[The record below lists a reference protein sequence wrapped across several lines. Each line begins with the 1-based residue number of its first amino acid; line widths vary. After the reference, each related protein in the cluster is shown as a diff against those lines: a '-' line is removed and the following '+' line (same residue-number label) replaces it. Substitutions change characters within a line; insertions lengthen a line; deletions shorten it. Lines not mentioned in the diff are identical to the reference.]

1 MEDPAVED
9 EDTGGEA
16 TGGRFAALQIPAY
29 RRLWW
34 GGIFIFLASQA
45 QQVARGWLAYELTE
59 SNKALGGVIFGFGV
73 SLLVATPFSGVVAD
87 RFPKRRIMILA
98 QGVMGAAALG
108 IAVAVATDT
117 IAYWM
122 LVVASVVQGAGM
134 SMLGPSRLAMTAD
147 LLERDALTNAI
158 FLSNASVQAT
168 RVFGPVV
175 AGLLIA
181 VRPVGIGG
189 VYFMGAALASM
200 SVISALGLPPGNPRG
215 SSGRTP
221 FGDMADGISYV
232 RRRPELS
239 RLLTI
244 GVLVVMFGFP
254 HVTFLPGMIQDIY
267 ELDAWALGVLT
278 GSAAIGAVSSSLFLA
293 NVAAGR
299 LTSLQFRAG
308 VAFAVTLAVFAAM
321 PTYWG
326 GVVVMMVVG
335 GSSSAY
341 QAMNNSQAL
350 VIADV
355 EFHGRVQSLLM
366 LAFSGFGLM
375 ALPMGLLA
383 DRYGIRET
391 MVLMSVL
398 VGISV
403 LLGEAWRRRQIQP
416 DLDF

>member
-1 MEDPAVED
+1 MVDDQDPE
-9 EDTGGEA
+9 GNPPGS
-16 TGGRFAALQIPAY
+16 RFAAMQIPAY

-34 GGIFIFLASQA
+34 GGIFIFLASQT

-59 SNKALGGVIFGFGV
+59 SNSALGGVIFGVGV
-73 SLLVATPFSGVVAD
+73 SLLIATPVSGVVAD

-98 QGVMGAAALG
+98 QGVMGLAALG
-108 IAVAVATDT
+108 IALAVATDV
-117 IAYWM
+117 IEYWM
-122 LVVASVVQGAGM
+122 LVAASVVQGSGM

-147 LLERDALTNAI
+147 LVERQALTNAI

-181 VRPVGIGG
+181 IEPIGIGG
-189 VYFMGAALASM
+189 VYFLGATLALL
-200 SVISALGLPPGNPRG
+200 SVVSAAGLPPGNPRG

-221 FGDMADGISYV
+221 FGDMADGVNYV
-232 RRRPELS
+232 RKRPELT

-254 HVTFLPGMIQDIY
+254 HVTFLPGLIQDIY

-278 GSAAIGAVSSSLFLA
+278 GAAAVGAVSSSLFLA
-293 NVAAGR
+293 NIAPKR
-299 LTSLQFRAG
+299 LTALQFQAG
-308 VAFAVTLAVFAAM
+308 VMFAVSLAVFAAV
-321 PTYWG
+321 PNYWG
-326 GVVVMMVVG
+326 GLVIMAIVG
-335 GSSSAY
+335 AASSAY

-355 EFHGRVQSLLM
+355 EYHGRVQSLLM

-383 DRYGIRET
+383 DAAGIRET
-391 MVLMSVL
+391 MVLMAVL
-398 VGISV
+398 VGICV
-403 LLGEAWRRRQIQP
+403 LLGEAWRRRQAQP
-416 DLDF
+416 DLPDF

>member
-1 MEDPAVED
+1 MVDDRYPE
-9 EDTGGEA
+9 GEA
-16 TGGRFAALQIPAY
+16 PGSRFAAMQIPAY

-34 GGIFIFLASQA
+34 GGIFIFLASQT

-73 SLLVATPFSGVVAD
+73 SLLISTPFSGVVAD

-98 QGVMGAAALG
+98 QGVMGLAALG
-108 IAVAVATDT
+108 IAIAVATDT
-117 IAYWM
+117 IEYWM
-122 LVVASVVQGAGM
+122 LVAASVVQGSGM

-147 LLERDALTNAI
+147 LVDRGALTNAI

-175 AGLLIA
+175 AGMLIA
-181 VRPVGIGG
+181 IEPIGIGG
-189 VYFMGAALASM
+189 VYFLGATL
-200 SVISALGLPPGNPRG
+200 SALSVVSAAGLPLGNPRG

-221 FGDMADGISYV
+221 FGDMADGVNYV
-232 RRRPELS
+232 RRRPELT

-254 HVTFLPGMIQDIY
+254 HVTFLPGLIQDIY

-278 GSAAIGAVSSSLFLA
+278 GAAAIGAVSSSLFLA
-293 NVAAGR
+293 NVATKR

-308 VAFAVTLAVFAAM
+308 VAFAISLAIFAAI
-321 PTYWG
+321 PNYWG
-326 GVVVMMVVG
+326 GVVIMIAVG
-335 GSSSAY
+335 GASSAY

-355 EFHGRVQSLLM
+355 EYHGRVQSLLM

-375 ALPMGLLA
+375 ALPMGLIA
-383 DRYGIRET
+383 DTYGIRET

-398 VGISV
+398 VGFSV
-403 LLGEAWRRRQIQP
+403 LLGEAWRRRQAQP
-416 DLDF
+416 EIADL

>member
-1 MEDPAVED
+1 MV
-9 EDTGGEA
+9 DTRSSEGEA
-16 TGGRFAALQIPAY
+16 PTSRFAALRNPAY

-34 GGIFIFLASQA
+34 GGIFIFLASQT

-73 SLLVATPFSGVVAD
+73 SLLIATPFSGVVAD

-98 QGVMGAAALG
+98 QGVMGVAALG
-108 IAVAVATDT
+108 IALAVATD
-117 IAYWM
+117 IIEYWM
-122 LVVASVVQGAGM
+122 LVAASVVQGSGM
-134 SMLGPSRLAMTAD
+134 ALLGPSRLAMTAD
-147 LLERDALTNAI
+147 LVERDALTNAI

-175 AGLLIA
+175 AGVLIA
-181 VRPVGIGG
+181 VEPIGIGG
-189 VYFMGAALASM
+189 VYFLGAALSLL
-200 SVISALGLPPGNPRG
+200 SVISAAGLPPGDPRG

-221 FGDMADGISYV
+221 FGDMADGIHYV
-232 RRRPELS
+232 RRRPELT

-293 NVAAGR
+293 NVAPKR
-299 LTSLQFRAG
+299 LTSLQFQAG
-308 VAFAVTLAVFAAM
+308 LAFAITLAIFAAI
-321 PTYWG
+321 PDYWG
-326 GVVVMMVVG
+326 GVVVMIAVG
-335 GSSSAY
+335 AASSAY

-355 EFHGRVQSLLM
+355 EYHGRVQSLLM

-383 DRYGIRET
+383 DEYGIRET
-391 MVLMSVL
+391 MVLMGVL
-398 VGISV
+398 VMAAVI
-403 LLGEAWRRRQIQP
+403 LGETWRRRQALP
-416 DLDF
+416 DLLDF

>member
-1 MEDPAVED
+1 MVEEQNSEGD
-9 EDTGGEA
+9 APTS
-16 TGGRFAALQIPAY
+16 RFAALQIPAY
-29 RRLWW
+29 RKLWW
-34 GGIFIFLASQA
+34 GGIFIFLASQT

-73 SLLVATPFSGVVAD
+73 SLLISTPFSGVVAD

-98 QGVMGAAALG
+98 QSAMGLAALG
-108 IAVAVATDT
+108 IAVAVATDV
-117 IAYWM
+117 IEYWM
-122 LVVASVVQGAGM
+122 LVAASVVQGSGM

-147 LLERDALTNAI
+147 LVEREALTNAI

-175 AGLLIA
+175 AGMLIA
-181 VRPVGIGG
+181 IEPIGIGG
-189 VYFMGAALASM
+189 VYFLGAALALL
-200 SVISALGLPPGNPRG
+200 SVISAAGLPAGDPRG

-221 FGDMADGISYV
+221 FGDMADGINYV
-232 RRRPELS
+232 RRRPELT

-244 GVLVVMFGFP
+244 GILVVMFGFP
-254 HVTFLPGMIQDIY
+254 HVTFLPGLIQDIY

-293 NVAAGR
+293 NVATKR

-308 VAFAVTLAVFAAM
+308 LTFAIALAIFAAV
-321 PTYWG
+321 PNYWG
-326 GVVVMMVVG
+326 GVVIMVAVG
-335 GSSSAY
+335 AASSAY
-341 QAMNNSQAL
+341 QAVNNSQAL

-355 EFHGRVQSLLM
+355 EYHGRVQSLLM

-391 MVLMSVL
+391 MVLMAVL
-398 VGISV
+398 VGFSV

-416 DLDF
+416 DLSDF

>member
-1 MEDPAVED
+1 MVEEQNSEGD
-9 EDTGGEA
+9 APTS
-16 TGGRFAALQIPAY
+16 RFAALQIPAY
-29 RRLWW
+29 RKLWW
-34 GGIFIFLASQA
+34 GGIFIFLASQT

-73 SLLVATPFSGVVAD
+73 SLLISTPFSGVVAD

-98 QGVMGAAALG
+98 QSAMGLAALG
-108 IAVAVATDT
+108 IAVAVATDV
-117 IAYWM
+117 IEYWM
-122 LVVASVVQGAGM
+122 LVAASVVQGSGM

-147 LLERDALTNAI
+147 LVEREALTNAI

-175 AGLLIA
+175 AGMLIA
-181 VRPVGIGG
+181 IEPIGIGG
-189 VYFMGAALASM
+189 VYFLGAALALL
-200 SVISALGLPPGNPRG
+200 SVISAAGLPAGDPRG

-221 FGDMADGISYV
+221 FGDMADGINYV
-232 RRRPELS
+232 RRRPELT

-244 GVLVVMFGFP
+244 GILVVMFGFP
-254 HVTFLPGMIQDIY
+254 HVTFLPGLIQDIY

-293 NVAAGR
+293 NVATKR

-308 VAFAVTLAVFAAM
+308 LTFAIALAIFAAV
-321 PTYWG
+321 PNYWG
-326 GVVVMMVVG
+326 GVVIMVAVG
-335 GSSSAY
+335 AASSAY
-341 QAMNNSQAL
+341 QAVNNSQAL

-355 EFHGRVQSLLM
+355 EYHGRVQSLLM

-383 DRYGIRET
+383 DQYGIRET
-391 MVLMSVL
+391 MVLMAVL
-398 VGISV
+398 VGFSV
-403 LLGEAWRRRQIQP
+403 LLGETWRRRQIQP
-416 DLDF
+416 DLSDF

>member
-1 MEDPAVED
+1 M
-9 EDTGGEA
+9 
-16 TGGRFAALQIPAY
+16 QIPAY

-34 GGIFIFLASQA
+34 GGIFIFLASQT

-73 SLLVATPFSGVVAD
+73 SLLVSTPFSGVVAD

-98 QGVMGAAALG
+98 QGAMGMAALA
-108 IAVAVATDT
+108 IAVAVATD
-117 IAYWM
+117 IIEYWM
-122 LVVASVVQGAGM
+122 LVAASVVQGSGM

-147 LLERDALTNAI
+147 LVERQALTNAI

-175 AGLLIA
+175 AGMLIA
-181 VRPVGIGG
+181 IPAIGIGG
-189 VYFMGAALASM
+189 VYFLGATLSLL
-200 SVISALGLPPGNPRG
+200 SVISAAGLPPGDPRG

-221 FGDMADGISYV
+221 FGDMADGIDYV
-232 RRRPELS
+232 RRRPELT

-254 HVTFLPGMIQDIY
+254 HVTFLPGLIQDIY

-293 NVAAGR
+293 NVATKR

-308 VAFAVTLAVFAAM
+308 LSFAVALAVFAAT
-321 PTYWG
+321 PNYWG
-326 GVVVMMVVG
+326 GVVVMIAVG
-335 GSSSAY
+335 AASSAY

-355 EFHGRVQSLLM
+355 EYHGRVQSLLM

-375 ALPMGLLA
+375 AMPMGLLA

-398 VGISV
+398 VGFSV

-416 DLDF
+416 DLSDF

>member
-1 MEDPAVED
+1 M
-9 EDTGGEA
+9 
-16 TGGRFAALQIPAY
+16 GRFAAMGIPAY

-34 GGIFIFLASQA
+34 GGIFIFLASQT

-87 RFPKRRIMILA
+87 RFPKRLIMVLA
-98 QGVMGAAALG
+98 QGVMGLAALG
-108 IAVAVATDT
+108 IALAVATDV
-117 IAYWM
+117 IEYWM
-122 LVVASVVQGAGM
+122 LVAASVVQGSGM

-147 LLERDALTNAI
+147 LVEREALTNAI

-181 VRPVGIGG
+181 IEPIGIGG
-189 VYFMGAALASM
+189 VYFLGSGLALL
-200 SVISALGLPPGNPRG
+200 SVVSAVGLPAGHPRG
-215 SSGRTP
+215 ASGRSP
-221 FGDMADGISYV
+221 FGDMADGVDYV
-232 RRRPELS
+232 RKRPELT

-278 GSAAIGAVSSSLFLA
+278 GAAAIGAVTSSLLLA
-293 NVAAGR
+293 NVTPKR
-299 LTSLQFRAG
+299 LTVLQFRAG
-308 VAFAVTLAVFAAM
+308 VAFAITLAVFAAV
-321 PTYWG
+321 PAYWG
-326 GVVVMMVVG
+326 GVVVMIGVG
-335 GSSSAY
+335 AASSAY

-355 EFHGRVQSLLM
+355 EYHGRVQSLLM

-383 DRYGIRET
+383 DEYGIREI

-398 VGISV
+398 VMASV
-403 LLGEAWRRRQIQP
+403 VIGETWRRRQTQP
-416 DLDF
+416 DLQSL

>member
-1 MEDPAVED
+1 VVEEQNSEGD
-9 EDTGGEA
+9 APTS
-16 TGGRFAALQIPAY
+16 RFAALQIPAY
-29 RRLWW
+29 RKLWW
-34 GGIFIFLASQA
+34 GGIFIFLASQT

-73 SLLVATPFSGVVAD
+73 SLLISTPFSGVVAD

-98 QGVMGAAALG
+98 QSAMGLAALG
-108 IAVAVATDT
+108 IAVAVATDV
-117 IAYWM
+117 IEYWM
-122 LVVASVVQGAGM
+122 LVAASVVQGSGM

-147 LLERDALTNAI
+147 LVEREALTNAI

-175 AGLLIA
+175 AGMLIA
-181 VRPVGIGG
+181 IEPIGIGG
-189 VYFMGAALASM
+189 VYFLGAALALL
-200 SVISALGLPPGNPRG
+200 SVISAAGLPAGDPRG

-221 FGDMADGISYV
+221 FGDMADGINYV
-232 RRRPELS
+232 RRRPELT

-244 GVLVVMFGFP
+244 GILVVMFGFP
-254 HVTFLPGMIQDIY
+254 HVTFLPGLIQDIY

-293 NVAAGR
+293 NVATKR

-308 VAFAVTLAVFAAM
+308 LTFAIALAIFAAV
-321 PTYWG
+321 PNYWG
-326 GVVVMMVVG
+326 GVVIMVAVG
-335 GSSSAY
+335 AASSAY
-341 QAMNNSQAL
+341 QAVNNSQAL

-355 EFHGRVQSLLM
+355 EYHGRVQSLLM

-383 DRYGIRET
+383 DQYGIRET
-391 MVLMSVL
+391 MVLMAVL
-398 VGISV
+398 VGFSV
-403 LLGEAWRRRQIQP
+403 LLGETWRRRQIQP
-416 DLDF
+416 DLSDF

>member
-1 MEDPAVED
+1 M
-9 EDTGGEA
+9 G
-16 TGGRFAALQIPAY
+16 IPAY

-34 GGIFIFLASQA
+34 GGIFIFLASQT

-87 RFPKRRIMILA
+87 RFPKRLIMVLA
-98 QGVMGAAALG
+98 QGVMGLAALG
-108 IAVAVATDT
+108 IAVAVATDV
-117 IAYWM
+117 IEYWM
-122 LVVASVVQGAGM
+122 LVAASVVQGSGM

-147 LLERDALTNAI
+147 LVEREALTNAI

-181 VRPVGIGG
+181 IEPIGIGG
-189 VYFMGAALASM
+189 VYFLGAALALL
-200 SVISALGLPPGNPRG
+200 SVVSAVGLPPGTPRG
-215 SSGRTP
+215 SSGRSP
-221 FGDMADGISYV
+221 FGDMADGVDYV
-232 RRRPELS
+232 RKRPELT

-278 GSAAIGAVSSSLFLA
+278 GAAAIGAVTSSLQLA
-293 NVAAGR
+293 NVTPKR
-299 LTSLQFRAG
+299 LTVLQFRAG
-308 VAFAVTLAVFAAM
+308 VAFAITLAVFAAV
-321 PTYWG
+321 PAYWG
-326 GVVVMMVVG
+326 GVVVMIGVG
-335 GSSSAY
+335 AASSAY

-355 EFHGRVQSLLM
+355 EYHGRVQSLLM

-383 DRYGIRET
+383 DEYGIREI

-398 VGISV
+398 VMASV
-403 LLGEAWRRRQIQP
+403 VVGETWRRRQTEP
-416 DLDF
+416 DLQSL